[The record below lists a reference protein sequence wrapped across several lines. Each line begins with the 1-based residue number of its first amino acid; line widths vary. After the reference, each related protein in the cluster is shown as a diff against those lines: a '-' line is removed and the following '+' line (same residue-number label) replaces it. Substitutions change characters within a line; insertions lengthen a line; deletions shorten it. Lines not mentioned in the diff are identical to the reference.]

1 MGFIIRT
8 FTLLGIS
15 WLVFSIPSKFF
26 TLDYFKINKVDIVGN
41 PKILLLELTELGK
54 TIYNSSIWDLDFSKL
69 EKELKKDVRVKDIKF
84 ENNSLGELKIIVEE
98 KELSYYAQV
107 KNSIYLVD
115 SDGIIFGTFNEN
127 TEKDI
132 PLIVAEKKEE
142 ISQLKNILD
151 LIDGFL
157 LKDLVSQIYRKDKD
171 CIEMILIDGTI
182 IKTNEKVEKEK
193 YKVVETLYSELI
205 KTKKVEYIDLRFN
218 DFIVKSVGE
227 KSGDK

>member
-15 WLVFSIPSKFF
+15 WLVFSIPSNFL

-54 TIYNSSIWDLDFSKL
+54 TIYNSNIWDLDFSKL

-127 TEKDI
+127 TKKDI

-157 LKDLVSQIYRKDKD
+157 LKDLISQIYRKDKD

-182 IKTNEKVEKEK
+182 IKTNKKVEKEK

-205 KTKKVEYIDLRFN
+205 KTKKIEYIDLRFN

>member
-15 WLVFSIPSKFF
+15 WLVFSIPSKFL
-26 TLDYFKINKVDIVGN
+26 TLDYFQINKVDIVGN

-54 TIYNSSIWDLDFSKL
+54 TIYNSNIWDLDFSKL

-127 TEKDI
+127 TKKDI

-205 KTKKVEYIDLRFN
+205 KTKKIEYIDLRFN

>member
-54 TIYNSSIWDLDFSKL
+54 TIYNSNIWDLDFSKL

-127 TEKDI
+127 TRKDI
-132 PLIVAEKKEE
+132 PLIVTEKNEE
-142 ISQLKNILD
+142 IPQLKSILD
-151 LIDGFL
+151 LIDGYL
-157 LKDLVSQIYRKDKD
+157 LKDLISQIYRKDKN
-171 CIEMILIDGTI
+171 CIEMILIDGTV

-205 KTKKVEYIDLRFN
+205 KTKKIEYIDLRFN

>member
-1 MGFIIRT
+1 M
-8 FTLLGIS
+8 
-15 WLVFSIPSKFF
+15 
-26 TLDYFKINKVDIVGN
+26 
-41 PKILLLELTELGK
+41 
-54 TIYNSSIWDLDFSKL
+54 
-69 EKELKKDVRVKDIKF
+69 
-84 ENNSLGELKIIVEE
+84 
-98 KELSYYAQV
+98 SYYAQV

-115 SDGIIFGTFNEN
+115 SYGIIFGTFNEN
-127 TEKDI
+127 TKKDI

-205 KTKKVEYIDLRFN
+205 KTKKIEYIDLRFN

>member
-15 WLVFSIPSKFF
+15 WLVFSIPSKFL

-54 TIYNSSIWDLDFSKL
+54 TIYNSNIWDLDFSKL

-115 SDGIIFGTFNEN
+115 SDGVIFGTFNEN
-127 TEKDI
+127 TKKDI

-142 ISQLKNILD
+142 IPQLKNILD

>member
-15 WLVFSIPSKFF
+15 WLVFSIPSKFL
-26 TLDYFKINKVDIVGN
+26 TLDYFKIDKVDIVGN

-54 TIYNSSIWDLDFSKL
+54 TIYNSNIWDLDFSKL

-127 TEKDI
+127 T
-132 PLIVAEKKEE
+132 KK
-142 ISQLKNILD
+142 I
-151 LIDGFL
+151 FHL
-157 LKDLVSQIYRKDKD
+157 LLLRKTRRS
-171 CIEMILIDGTI
+171 L
-182 IKTNEKVEKEK
+182 N
-193 YKVVETLYSELI
+193 
-205 KTKKVEYIDLRFN
+205 
-218 DFIVKSVGE
+218 
-227 KSGDK
+227 